1 MGWYYYLDDKVS
13 FPFSAE
19 CVTADKR
26 SPLELSERVSAIKM
40 SGEDICSNEMY
51 IDVTWS
57 GKVLAISLAKINPL
71 DADDDTV
78 EAVGD

>member
-1 MGWYYYLDDKVS
+1 
-13 FPFSAE
+13 
-19 CVTADKR
+19 
-26 SPLELSERVSAIKM
+26 M

-71 DADDDTV
+71 DTDDDTA
-78 EAVGD
+78 EAVGDWHYWLKRGYMF